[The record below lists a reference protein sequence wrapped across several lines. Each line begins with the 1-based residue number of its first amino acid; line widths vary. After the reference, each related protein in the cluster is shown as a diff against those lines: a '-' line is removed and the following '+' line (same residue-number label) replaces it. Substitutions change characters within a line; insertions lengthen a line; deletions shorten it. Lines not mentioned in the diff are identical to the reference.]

1 VRHITVLIISSNID
15 PASLNIKNHLL
26 KQTKW
31 EEINSFENNPVYQKK
46 DEKDIIMITINDR
59 KITHDNLDDEL
70 KKKLKI
76 LPKQAIFISRHTSKT
91 GEPTL
96 TVHPIGNYGKA
107 EFGGKNKTLV
117 KSAPKTMT
125 SLLRLLNQNAKEEKL
140 YHKVCFEVTHHG
152 PFLKIPT
159 LFIEVGSTEEEW
171 IKTKP
176 GKVVAQ
182 SLLQHFKKY
191 LYEED
196 MPKDMPVILGV
207 GGGHYAPRFTD
218 VALEKEVAFGHM
230 VPRYQIE
237 AGNINDEML
246 EQAIAETPNI
256 TAVYFHRKSL
266 KKSQIREYKQW
277 FESNGIRSVSSKKL
291 PDLIL

>member
-1 VRHITVLIISSNID
+1 VRDITVLIISSNID
-15 PASLNIKNHLL
+15 PASTNIKNQLL

-31 EEINSFENNPVYQKK
+31 EEINTFNQNPVYQHTEIKN
-46 DEKDIIMITINDR
+46 IIMITINDR
-59 KITHDNLDDEL
+59 KITHENIDEEV
-70 KKKLKI
+70 KEKLEVN
-76 LPKQAIFISRHTSKT
+76 PKQAIFISRHTSKT

-96 TVHPIGNYGKA
+96 TVHPIGNYGTA
-107 EFGGKNKTLV
+107 EFGGENKTLV
-117 KSAPKTMT
+117 TSSPKTMT
-125 SLLRLLNQNAKEEKL
+125 NLLRLLNENAKKEKL

-152 PFLKIPT
+152 PFLKLPT

-176 GKVVAQ
+176 AAAVAQ

-237 AGNINDEML
+237 AENITEEML

-266 KKSQIREYKQW
+266 KKSQIREYREW
-277 FESNGIRSVSSKKL
+277 FENRGIPSISSKEL
-291 PDLIL
+291 PDLVL